1 MAIWRVAIDEMSGE
15 TLGEP
20 QQITSGRLGD
30 PGMLSFSADG
40 IRLLYTSMLARGSIV
55 AADFDP
61 DALAITS
68 ELVPV
73 VQGARRLNNPDVTMD
88 GTMITYQ
95 AEGAQQDIFVAGTDG
110 ANEQQV
116 TDDLSKDW
124 APRWSPDGQK
134 IAFYTNFGGDYEIWV
149 MNRDG

>member
-1 MAIWRVAIDEMSGE
+1 M
-15 TLGEP
+15 
-20 QQITSGRLGD
+20 
-30 PGMLSFSADG
+30 
-40 IRLLYTSMLARGSIV
+40 
-55 AADFDP
+55 
-61 DALAITS
+61 
-68 ELVPV
+68 PV

-149 MNRDG
+149 MNRDGSARTRLTDTTGRRSSGQHLVSRRTRCAAAARMQLKLPKASYRLRAVPETGAQPPGPCA